1 VPILASGPV
10 KRRAKLAALVSS
22 DIVNK
27 EQRNK
32 ATREKEHF
40 KTTSSSVLVVVI
52 VDNSK
57 QYSRSA
63 VGCLAA
69 DEESSPD

>member
-1 VPILASGPV
+1 MLFDI
-10 KRRAKLAALVSS
+10 RAKGGWV
-22 DIVNK
+22 
-27 EQRNK
+27 R
-32 ATREKEHF
+32 TP
-40 KTTSSSVLVVVI
+40 KTSRSSVLVVVI

-69 DEESSPD
+69 DEQEFSRLDSDNARLAGARTSG